1 MNIKEVLNSKV
12 LDKNAYEVGTVSD
25 FDFDQKE
32 GTIKSMVV
40 SLKKGV
46 FSKEELE
53 VAFEDI
59 ETIGGYVILS
69 KELPEAEETEE
80 EVEVQKEVKV
90 SNIYKITH
98 NFRENIQSIQVFVEV
113 IGKLADEHDNNV
125 INDCF
130 NPLEET
136 YKKLK
141 TEFFSSIKKDENEED
156 SLSEAEK
163 QELMKYWVK
172 KLSVISSVR

>member
-1 MNIKEVLNSKV
+1 MNIKEVLGSKV

-53 VAFEDI
+53 VAFKDI

-80 EVEVQKEVKV
+80 EVEVQK
-90 SNIYKITH
+90 
-98 NFRENIQSIQVFVEV
+98 VEV
-113 IGKLADEHDNNV
+113 EK
-125 INDCF
+125 
-130 NPLEET
+130 EE
-136 YKKLK
+136 
-141 TEFFSSIKKDENEED
+141 
-156 SLSEAEK
+156 
-163 QELMKYWVK
+163 
-172 KLSVISSVR
+172 

>member
-1 MNIKEVLNSKV
+1 MNIKEVLGSKV

-53 VAFEDI
+53 VPFEDI

-80 EVEVQKEVKV
+80 EVEVQK
-90 SNIYKITH
+90 
-98 NFRENIQSIQVFVEV
+98 VEV
-113 IGKLADEHDNNV
+113 EK
-125 INDCF
+125 
-130 NPLEET
+130 EE
-136 YKKLK
+136 
-141 TEFFSSIKKDENEED
+141 
-156 SLSEAEK
+156 
-163 QELMKYWVK
+163 
-172 KLSVISSVR
+172 

>member
-1 MNIKEVLNSKV
+1 MNIKEVLGSKV

-80 EVEVQKEVKV
+80 EVEVQK
-90 SNIYKITH
+90 
-98 NFRENIQSIQVFVEV
+98 VEV
-113 IGKLADEHDNNV
+113 
-125 INDCF
+125 
-130 NPLEET
+130 
-136 YKKLK
+136 
-141 TEFFSSIKKDENEED
+141 
-156 SLSEAEK
+156 EK
-163 QELMKYWVK
+163 GE
-172 KLSVISSVR
+172 

>member
-1 MNIKEVLNSKV
+1 MNIKEVLGSKV

-59 ETIGGYVILS
+59 ETIGEYVILS

-80 EVEVQKEVKV
+80 EVEVQK
-90 SNIYKITH
+90 
-98 NFRENIQSIQVFVEV
+98 VEV
-113 IGKLADEHDNNV
+113 EK
-125 INDCF
+125 
-130 NPLEET
+130 EE
-136 YKKLK
+136 
-141 TEFFSSIKKDENEED
+141 
-156 SLSEAEK
+156 
-163 QELMKYWVK
+163 
-172 KLSVISSVR
+172 

>member
-1 MNIKEVLNSKV
+1 MNIKEVLGSKV

-69 KELPEAEETEE
+69 KELPEVEETEE
-80 EVEVQKEVKV
+80 EVEVQK
-90 SNIYKITH
+90 
-98 NFRENIQSIQVFVEV
+98 VEV
-113 IGKLADEHDNNV
+113 EK
-125 INDCF
+125 
-130 NPLEET
+130 EE
-136 YKKLK
+136 
-141 TEFFSSIKKDENEED
+141 
-156 SLSEAEK
+156 
-163 QELMKYWVK
+163 
-172 KLSVISSVR
+172 